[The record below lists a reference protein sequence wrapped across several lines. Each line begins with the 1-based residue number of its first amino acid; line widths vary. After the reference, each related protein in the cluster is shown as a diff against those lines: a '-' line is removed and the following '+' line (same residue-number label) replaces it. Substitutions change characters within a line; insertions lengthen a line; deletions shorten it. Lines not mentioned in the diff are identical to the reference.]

1 MIMNEFDMFRT
12 ILEKAEKSEVDKE
25 NREEFFEGLN
35 QLQKVLSF
43 VKMRIE
49 KGCVI
54 FNRAFDT
61 VKVSIKTEGDVVVL
75 TYEKLDGF
83 KEYRDKLC
91 SSYEDKTKAV
101 REAQE
106 AAIRNFKLW

>member
-1 MIMNEFDMFRT
+1 MQINNEFDMFEA
-12 ILEKAEKSEVDKE
+12 LLKKAEKKSVDKE
-25 NREEFFEGLN
+25 NRGEFFEGLN
-35 QLQKVLSF
+35 KLTSVLTF
-43 VKMRIE
+43 IKMKIE

-83 KEYRDKLC
+83 KEYKDRL
-91 SSYEDKTKAV
+91 T
-101 REAQE
+101 EAHE